1 MLWLLQANEARQF
14 TDVAKFTLRCGVCK
28 IGVKGESEA
37 VEHAKKT
44 GHTDFS
50 EYH

>member
-1 MLWLLQANEARQF
+1 MVMQANEARQF